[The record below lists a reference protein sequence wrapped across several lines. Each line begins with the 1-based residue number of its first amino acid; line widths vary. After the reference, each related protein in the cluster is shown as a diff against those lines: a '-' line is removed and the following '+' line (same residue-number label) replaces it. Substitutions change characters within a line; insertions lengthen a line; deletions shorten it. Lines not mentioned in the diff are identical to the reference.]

1 MKQLFALITL
11 CFFGLSMAQE
21 TKVVPE
27 ETITSI
33 KKDIWI
39 PFMEA
44 YANLDSKKLKSIH
57 SADIVRIY
65 LDQNIVENGQS
76 YMDNFG
82 GFLNDM
88 KQRDDRLGI
97 AFTILTT
104 AIDEKEELAYQ
115 TGYYRFS
122 SKRKD
127 DPDLVVRGYG
137 LFNVGLKKEG
147 GVWKLWLDSDKR
159 INIDA
164 AEFNSQDIIYELND

>member
-1 MKQLFALITL
+1 MKQLFACIAL
-11 CFFGLSMAQE
+11 CFFGLSIAQE
-21 TKVVPE
+21 TKAISE
-27 ETITSI
+27 ETIISI
-33 KKDIWI
+33 KKDVWI

-44 YANLDSKKLKSIH
+44 YADLDSEKLKSIH
-57 SADIVRIY
+57 SGDIVRIY
-65 LDQNIVENGQS
+65 LDQNTVESGQN

-82 GFLNDM
+82 GFLDDM

-97 AFTILTT
+97 AFAILST

-127 DPDLVVRGYG
+127 DPELVVRGYG
-137 LFNVGLKKEG
+137 LFNVGLKKENN
-147 GVWKLWLDSDKR
+147 VWKLWLDSDKR

-164 AEFNSQDIIYELND
+164 TEFNTQDIIYELND

>member
-1 MKQLFALITL
+1 MKQLFTCVAL
-11 CFFGLSMAQE
+11 CFFASSIGQE
-21 TKVVPE
+21 TKVISE
-27 ETITSI
+27 ETIISI

-44 YANLDSKKLKSIH
+44 YANLDSEKLKSIH

-65 LDQNIVENGQS
+65 MDQNTVENGQS
-76 YMDNFG
+76 YMENFG
-82 GFLNDM
+82 GFLDSM
-88 KQRDDRLGI
+88 KQRDGRLGI
-97 AFTILTT
+97 AFAILST
-104 AIDEKEELAYQ
+104 AIDENEELAYQ

-127 DPDLVVRGYG
+127 DAELIVRGYG
-137 LFNVGLKKEG
+137 LFSVGIKKID

-164 AEFNSQDIIYELND
+164 AEFNNQDIIYELND

>member
-1 MKQLFALITL
+1 MKQLFTIVTL

-21 TKVVPE
+21 TKVVSE
-27 ETITSI
+27 EIITSI

-44 YANLDSKKLKSIH
+44 YADLDSEKLKSIH
-57 SADIVRIY
+57 SGDIVRIY
-65 LDQNIVENGQS
+65 LDQNTVESGQS
-76 YMDNFG
+76 YMENFG
-82 GFLNDM
+82 GFLDDM

-97 AFTILTT
+97 AFVILST

-127 DPDLVVRGYG
+127 DPELVVRGYG
-137 LFNVGLKKEG
+137 LFNVGLKKENN
-147 GVWKLWLDSDKR
+147 VWKLWLDSDKR

-164 AEFNSQDIIYELND
+164 AEFNAQDIIYELND